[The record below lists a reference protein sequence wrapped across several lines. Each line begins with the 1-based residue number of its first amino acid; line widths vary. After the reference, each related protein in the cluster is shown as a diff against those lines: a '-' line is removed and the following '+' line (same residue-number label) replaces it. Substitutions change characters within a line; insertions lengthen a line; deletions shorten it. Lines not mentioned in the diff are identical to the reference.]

1 MIFYIKVGSET
12 QFLITINFYS
22 LNMVFIYTV
31 NERIPSTILYMLQN
45 NEREKN
51 TQNEQTQSEFIA
63 MKEKKHERLTMHMV
77 KKRAKIT
84 FVHS

>member
-22 LNMVFIYTV
+22 LNMVFIYTF
-31 NERIPSTILYMLQN
+31 NERIPSTILCMLQN

-51 TQNEQTQSEFIA
+51 TEKEQTQSEFIA
-63 MKEKKHERLTMHMV
+63 MKEKKHVRKNM
-77 KKRAKIT
+77 RG
-84 FVHS
+84 